1 MTTNRSAIRRALY
14 AEQAQQRQELAER
27 QADER
32 TAQGIELYPLA
43 TWHAFS
49 PDQLVDVLSGV
60 CRMDPRSSQ
69 AVIEHLST
77 AVTSYEFSTE
87 RRDPLSRALIGG
99 ALWRIERDGVSAYVL
114 HLLQSEPEG
123 TA

>member
-1 MTTNRSAIRRALY
+1 MTQIERA
-14 AEQAQQRQELAER
+14 
-27 QADER
+27 
-32 TAQGIELYPLA
+32 AQGLELYPLA
-43 TWHAFS
+43 TWHAFA
-49 PDQLVDVLSGV
+49 PDQLADVIAGV
-60 CRMDPRSSQ
+60 TRMDPGPATRIVQ
-69 AVIEHLST
+69 HLNT

-87 RRDPLSRALIGG
+87 RRDPFEFGRLIGG